1 MKNQKYIIWIL
12 ALFGLMLPSGCEEEF
27 LNRPPEDAYIA
38 EEWFQ
43 TEAQLDAAA
52 NALYGGVW
60 FDFQRSF
67 LATWITCPRV
77 ESSSRVEL
85 SQPMIVTM
93 ART

>member
-1 MKNQKYIIWIL
+1 MKNHKCIIWIL
-12 ALFGLMLPSGCEEEF
+12 ALLGMVLPSGCGDDF
-27 LNRPPEDAYIA
+27 LNRPPKDAYIA

-67 LATWITCPRV
+67 LGIGDVMAGNDFRQV
-77 ESSSRVEL
+77 VRAGA
-85 SQPMIVTM
+85 VT
-93 ART
+93 